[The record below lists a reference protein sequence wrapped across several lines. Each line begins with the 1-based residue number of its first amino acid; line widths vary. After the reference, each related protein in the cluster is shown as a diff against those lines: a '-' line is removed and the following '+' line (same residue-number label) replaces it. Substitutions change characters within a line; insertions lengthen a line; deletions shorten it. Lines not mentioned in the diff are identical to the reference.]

1 MVGWV
6 STKPTG
12 ALILN
17 DGTIFKGF
25 GFGAAG
31 KSSGEVCFNTAI
43 SGYQEI
49 MTDPSYCSQIITFTF
64 PHIGNV
70 GLNTKDSETYTKPV
84 ISGAIFRSL
93 VTDPSSWR
101 SEIDLDSWL
110 QDNHVVGIYGIDTR
124 ALTNIIRN
132 KGLINGT
139 IVHNKNGINEYETY
153 LQEAKIFNGVNNQ
166 DLAKLVT
173 CEKEFLWN
181 EKETN
186 IYNHDLKR
194 KKINA
199 HVIVIDYGVKV
210 NILRS
215 LYSRFSKISVVPC
228 TSTYDD
234 IISLKPDGVFL
245 SNGPGDPS
253 ATGEYAIPIIKKL
266 FKLNIPIFGICLG
279 HQLLALSL
287 GLETYKM
294 HQGHHGANHPIKNL
308 SDSSVNITS
317 MNHGFAVRTDNLPK
331 NVRET
336 HVSLFDGSN
345 CGIEVIDKPIFS
357 VQHHPEASPGP
368 NDSYYLFDKFLDNIE
383 KNQNAKKK

>member
-1 MVGWV
+1 MVNWV
-6 STKPTG
+6 SKKPTG

-25 GFGAAG
+25 GFGATG
-31 KSSGEVCFNTAI
+31 RSSGEVCFNTAI

-70 GLNTKDSETYTKPV
+70 GLNLEDNESSDRPY

-93 VTDPSSWR
+93 ITDPSNWR
-101 SEIDLDSWL
+101 SEINLDNWL
-110 QDNHVVGIYGIDTR
+110 KDNSIVGIYGIDTR
-124 ALTNIIRN
+124 ALTNLIRE

-139 IVHNKNGINEYETY
+139 IVHNNNGIEEFEDY
-153 LQEAKIFNGVNNQ
+153 LEDAKKFKGINDQ

-173 CEKEFLWN
+173 CKEKILWDEKEI
-181 EKETN
+181 N
-186 IYNHDLKR
+186 IYNGKIKR

-199 HVIVIDYGVKV
+199 HVVVVDYGVKK
-210 NILRS
+210 NILRCLS
-215 LYSRFSKISVVPC
+215 SRFKKISLVPC
-228 TSTYDD
+228 TSSYSD
-234 IISLKPDGVFL
+234 IINLKPNGVFL

-253 ATGEYAIPIIKKL
+253 ATGIYAIPVIKQL
-266 FKLNIPIFGICLG
+266 IESNMPIFGICLG

-294 HQGHHGANHPIKNL
+294 HQGHHGANHPVKNNY
-308 SDSSVNITS
+308 DSSVSITS
-317 MNHGFAVRTDNLPK
+317 MNHGFAVRGDNLPEGII
-331 NVRET
+331 ET
-336 HVSLFDGSN
+336 HTSLFDGSN
-345 CGIEVIDKPIFS
+345 CGIEMINKPIFS

-368 NDSYYLFDKFLDNIE
+368 NDSYYLFDKFLENIE
-383 KNQNAKKK
+383 KHTNA

>member
-1 MVGWV
+1 MVNWV
-6 STKPTG
+6 SKKPTG

-25 GFGAAG
+25 GFGATG
-31 KSSGEVCFNTAI
+31 RSSGEVCFNTAI

-70 GLNTKDSETYTKPV
+70 GLNLEDNESSDRPY

-93 VTDPSSWR
+93 ITEPSNWR
-101 SEIDLDSWL
+101 SEINLDNWL
-110 QDNHVVGIYGIDTR
+110 KNNSIVGIYGIDTR
-124 ALTNIIRN
+124 ALTNLIRE

-139 IVHNKNGINEYETY
+139 IVHNNNGIEEFEDY
-153 LQEAKIFNGVNNQ
+153 LEDVKKFKGINDQ

-173 CEKEFLWN
+173 CKEKILWDEKEI
-181 EKETN
+181 N
-186 IYNHDLKR
+186 IYNNKIKR

-199 HVIVIDYGVKV
+199 HVVVLDYGVKK
-210 NILRS
+210 NILRC
-215 LYSRFSKISVVPC
+215 LYSRFEKISLVPC
-228 TSTYDD
+228 TSSYSD
-234 IISLKPDGVFL
+234 ITNLKPDGVFL

-253 ATGEYAIPIIKKL
+253 ATGEYAIPVIKKL
-266 FKLNIPIFGICLG
+266 IDSNIPIFGICLG

-294 HQGHHGANHPIKNL
+294 HQGHHGANHPVKNNY
-308 SDSSVNITS
+308 DSSVSITS
-317 MNHGFAVRTDNLPK
+317 MNHGFAVRSDNLPEGII
-331 NVRET
+331 ET
-336 HVSLFDGSN
+336 HTSLFDGSN
-345 CGIEVIDKPIFS
+345 CGIEMINKPIFS

-368 NDSYYLFDKFLDNIE
+368 NDSYYLFDKFLENIE
-383 KNQNAKKK
+383 KHTNA

>member
-1 MVGWV
+1 MVNWV
-6 STKPTG
+6 SKKPTG

-25 GFGAAG
+25 GFGAIG
-31 KSSGEVCFNTAI
+31 RSSGEVCFNTAI

-70 GLNTKDSETYTKPV
+70 GLNLEDNESSDSPY

-93 VTDPSSWR
+93 ITDPSNWR
-101 SEIDLDSWL
+101 SEINLGNWL
-110 QDNHVVGIYGIDTR
+110 KDNSIVGIYGIDTR
-124 ALTNIIRN
+124 ALTNLIRE

-139 IVHNKNGINEYETY
+139 IVHDNDGIEEFEDYLEDTKMFKGINE
-153 LQEAKIFNGVNNQ
+153 Q

-173 CEKEFLWN
+173 CKEKILWDEKEI
-181 EKETN
+181 N
-186 IYNHDLKR
+186 IYGSKIKR

-199 HVIVIDYGVKV
+199 HVVVLDYGVKK
-210 NILRS
+210 NILRCLS
-215 LYSRFSKISVVPC
+215 SRFEKISLVPC
-228 TSTYDD
+228 TSSYSD
-234 IISLKPDGVFL
+234 IINLNPDGVFL

-253 ATGEYAIPIIKKL
+253 ATGEYAIPVIKKL
-266 FKLNIPIFGICLG
+266 IDSNIPIFGICLG

-294 HQGHHGANHPIKNL
+294 HQGHHGANHPVKNNY
-308 SDSSVNITS
+308 DSSVSITS
-317 MNHGFAVRTDNLPK
+317 MNHGFAVRSDNLPEDII
-331 NVRET
+331 ET
-336 HVSLFDGSN
+336 HTSLFDGSN
-345 CGIEVIDKPIFS
+345 CGIEMVNKPIFS

-368 NDSYYLFDKFLDNIE
+368 NDSYYLFDKFLENIE
-383 KNQNAKKK
+383 KHKNA